1 MSNISLI
8 LAESSLELIPKEIQN
23 HPSVISHSKKLGKP
37 ASTILLDNSWHYAA
51 MKGIQNENKRGRP
64 DIVHFSLLEACSIPL
79 YFEKKLSVYVHTL
92 NDKVIRVGEG
102 IHLPKS
108 FHRFTGLIEKLFYEK
123 RIESEGKKLLEMND
137 MSFSKLIEEIN
148 PKNVIGLSSI
158 GMSSSFCDAAKS
170 LTDNSC
176 IVIGGFQKCHFS
188 DSTVSKIDQL
198 VSIDSVSLESHVVTA
213 RILYEYEKTIFK

>member
-1 MSNISLI
+1 MTSLSLI
-8 LAESSLELIPKEIQN
+8 LAESSLEIIPKEIQN

-37 ASTILLDNSWHYAA
+37 PSNILLDNSWHYAA

-79 YFEKKLSVYVHTL
+79 YFEKKLSIYVHTL
-92 NDKVIRVGEG
+92 NDKVIKVGED
-102 IHLPKS
+102 IHPPKS
-108 FHRFTGLIEKLFYEK
+108 FHRFVGLIEKLFCEK

-137 MSFSKLIEEIN
+137 MSLSKLIEEIN
-148 PKNVIGLSSI
+148 PKNVVGLSRM
-158 GMSSSFCDAAKS
+158 GKPSSFYDVAKS

-176 IVIGGFQKCHFS
+176 VVIGGFQRSHFS
-188 DSTVSKIDQL
+188 DSTVSNIDHL
-198 VSIDSVSLESHVVTA
+198 VSIDSNSLESHIVTA

>member
-1 MSNISLI
+1 MNNLSLI

-37 ASTILLDNSWHYAA
+37 ASNILLDNSWHYAA

-79 YFEKKLSVYVHTL
+79 YFEKKLSIYIHTL
-92 NDKVIRVGEG
+92 NDKVIKVGDD

-108 FHRFTGLIEKLFYEK
+108 FHRFAGLIEKLFYEK
-123 RIESEGKKLLEMND
+123 RIESEGKNLLEINDMSLSKLLEE
-137 MSFSKLIEEIN
+137 IE
-148 PKNVIGLSSI
+148 PKNVVGLSSV
-158 GMSSSFCDAAKS
+158 GKPSSFCDVAKA
-170 LTDNSC
+170 LTENSC
-176 IVIGGFQKCHFS
+176 VIIGGFQKCHFS
-188 DSTVSKIDQL
+188 DSTVSTIDQL
-198 VSIDSVSLESHVVTA
+198 VCIDSKSLESHIITA

>member
-1 MSNISLI
+1 MSNLSLI
-8 LAESSLELIPKEIQN
+8 LAESSLEMIPKEIQN
-23 HPSVISHSKKLGKP
+23 HPSVLSHSKKLGKP
-37 ASTILLDNSWHYAA
+37 PANILLDNSWHYAA

-79 YFEKKLSVYVHTL
+79 YFEKKLSIYVHTL
-92 NDKVIRVGEG
+92 NDKVIKVGDD

-108 FHRFTGLIEKLFYEK
+108 FHRFAGLIEKLFFEK
-123 RIESEGKKLLEMND
+123 TIESEGKKLLEIND

-158 GMSSSFCDAAKS
+158 GKPRSFCDVATS
-170 LTDNSC
+170 LTENSC
-176 IVIGGFQKCHFS
+176 IVIGGFQKSHFS
-188 DSTVSKIDQL
+188 DSIVSKIDQL
-198 VSIDSVSLESHVVTA
+198 VNINSEPLDSHIVTA